1 MEFFNGSVQA
11 NIEDAI
17 INTFFEAELMGV
29 KHEQLFKLDERNFS
43 SHFKK
48 RIVERIN
55 ERINTNGSVSLLAY
69 EIAEKCKGNYE
80 QEMLMITAQSA
91 LPIEIAR
98 DYHAYLAKKRIERE
112 LNVA

>member
-17 INTFFEAELMGV
+17 INAFFEAELMSAKPV
-29 KHEQLFKLDERNFS
+29 QFFKLDERNFQ

-55 ERINTNGSVSLLAY
+55 ERIAANGSVSLLAY
-69 EIAEKCKGNYE
+69 EIAEKCKGSYE
-80 QEMLMITAQSA
+80 DEMLMITAQSA
-91 LPIEIAR
+91 LPLFVAK
-98 DYHAYLAKKRIERE
+98 DYHDYLAKKRIERS

>member
-29 KHEQLFKLDERNFS
+29 KHEQLFKLDERNFQ

-48 RIVERIN
+48 RIVERIGKN
-55 ERINTNGSVSLLAY
+55 KFTQ
-69 EIAEKCKGNYE
+69 K
-80 QEMLMITAQSA
+80 
-91 LPIEIAR
+91 
-98 DYHAYLAKKRIERE
+98 
-112 LNVA
+112 